1 MEDQNVVMSEPTLFS
16 GKKYPVVL
24 FVLTALLS
32 FAALKAMTTVFPENS
47 IHPATILGF
56 SASFVLGLVLHF
68 VIGIIP
74 GYVDGKRWW
83 LWAAAP
89 LYYPALRIWIDT
101 AIDPTSH
108 NLWPFEII
116 ILSFYAALVLLG
128 ALFGGFLRKK
138 MKGNNDAG
146 SIDSM
151 SLVSKVIFRAMIA
164 SVLVAFAIS
173 MISSLVYHPPAILGP
188 GGPLRDFSKP
198 VSNPE
203 NTFQYREF
211 SGPLMNLSNKGFLPR
226 RLSDQEAETLAKQIA
241 IVADKEYKQ
250 GYTGDQLKP
259 DLERLDAT
267 SRSLTGLSWDQLLV
281 RMDPGY
287 GGGS

>member
-16 GKKYPVVL
+16 GKKYPVAL
-24 FVLTALLS
+24 FLLTALLS
-32 FAALKAMTTVFPENS
+32 FVALRAMDGVFPPNS

-74 GYVDGKRWW
+74 GFVDGKRWW

-89 LYYPALRIWIDT
+89 LYYPTLRIWIDT

-138 MKGNNDAG
+138 IKGNNDPV
-146 SIDSM
+146 STDSM

-173 MISSLVYHPPAILGP
+173 MVSSLVYHPPAILGP

-203 NTFQYREF
+203 NTVQNSEF
-211 SGPLMNLSNKGFLPR
+211 SGPLMDASNKGLLPR
-226 RLSDQEAETLAKQIA
+226 RLSNQEADTLARQIA
-241 IVADKEYKQ
+241 IVSDQEYRQ
-250 GYTGDQLKP
+250 GYTGEQLKP
-259 DLERLDAT
+259 ELDRLDAM
-267 SRSLTGLSWDQLLV
+267 SRSLTGLSWDQLLAV
-281 RMDPGY
+281 ILPS
-287 GGGS
+287 GS